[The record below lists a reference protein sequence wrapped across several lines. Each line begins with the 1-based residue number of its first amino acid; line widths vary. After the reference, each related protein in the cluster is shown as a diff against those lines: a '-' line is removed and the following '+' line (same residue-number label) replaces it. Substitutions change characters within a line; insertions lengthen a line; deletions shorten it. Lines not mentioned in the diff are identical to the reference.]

1 MAQGTLS
8 IFDEAKLAIVNAVHD
23 FDTDVFKVAFIT
35 TIPEVSDA
43 TPTLADYTESTPT
56 TGNYSAGGFTM
67 TGTLAEVSGTV
78 TMDFTTNI
86 AMIKHASNPTNV
98 YAALI
103 YNSSKSNQ
111 ALGFVEIDASG
122 ADGTAGLISL
132 DWGSSVFT
140 LS

>member
-35 TIPEVSDA
+35 TIPAVSDA